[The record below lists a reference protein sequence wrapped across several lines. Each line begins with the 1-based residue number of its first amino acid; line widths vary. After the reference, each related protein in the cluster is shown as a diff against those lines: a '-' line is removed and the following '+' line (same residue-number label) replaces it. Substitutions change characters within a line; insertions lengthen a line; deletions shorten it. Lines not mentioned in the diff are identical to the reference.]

1 MHELQRENQLLNR
14 ITDKVS
20 IGTAWPQGGYV
31 YGQDQQQ
38 QGQQQQLP
46 QGQMPH
52 QQMQGQQQAPQG
64 GPPGY

>member
-1 MHELQRENQLLNR
+1 MA
-14 ITDKVS
+14 

-46 QGQMPH
+46 QGQIPQ
-52 QQMQGQQQAPQG
+52 QQMPGQQAPPG

>member
-1 MHELQRENQLLNR
+1 MLNKR
-14 ITDKVS
+14 ADKVT

-46 QGQMPH
+46 QGQIPQ
-52 QQMQGQQQAPQG
+52 QQMPGQQAPPG